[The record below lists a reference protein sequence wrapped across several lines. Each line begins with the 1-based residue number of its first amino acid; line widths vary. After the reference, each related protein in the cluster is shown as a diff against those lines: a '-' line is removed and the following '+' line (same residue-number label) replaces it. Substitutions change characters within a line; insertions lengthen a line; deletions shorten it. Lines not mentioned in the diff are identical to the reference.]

1 LFLRTPSRTPI
12 ECLSSSFLSLSLSFL
27 PLKVDMWPHFAI
39 NPDAVPPPEHRQ
51 RMIRAY
57 LTAVHTTETSSA
69 VFDAGPST
77 STIKEISGVTP
88 PVEAASQHH
97 HHWQQAAAWQQRWQR
112 SRPVTKKCTQSSR
125 KSSTACLR
133 RTSSGYVSLCGNG
146 VVATPSKYS
155 SVAIVVTR
163 LVLKS

>member
-1 LFLRTPSRTPI
+1 
-12 ECLSSSFLSLSLSFL
+12 
-27 PLKVDMWPHFAI
+27 MWPHFAI

-88 PVEAASQHH
+88 PVEAASPDQASTSSPLAAGSGL
-97 HHWQQAAAWQQRWQR
+97 AAAL
-112 SRPVTKKCTQSSR
+112 
-125 KSSTACLR
+125 A
-133 RTSSGYVSLCGNG
+133 
-146 VVATPSKYS
+146 AFTPSDEEVHAVEQEVEYCMLAS
-155 SVAIVVTR
+155 HLQWVRVFMW
-163 LVLKS
+163 